1 MNRRIN
7 NPMNDN
13 RQYRVE
19 LNGEDEM
26 VSFGHRLGVACEGDA
41 TVFLRG
47 NLGMGKTTLCRG
59 VLQAHGHSGA
69 VKSPTYTLVEPY
81 ELSTGLVYHFDLY
94 RLADPEELEYLGI
107 RDYFSEPAIRL
118 IEWPDQGAGELPE
131 PDLTLQIERKDLG
144 RSVSCE
150 AKSAIGD
157 LILKR
162 LEVDTVGSDSSILNA
177 G

>member
-1 MNRRIN
+1 
-7 NPMNDN
+7 MNDSSEY
-13 RQYRVE
+13 QIE
-19 LNGEDEM
+19 LNSESEM
-26 VSFGHRLGVACEGDA
+26 VSFGQRLGVACEGDA
-41 TVFLRG
+41 TLFLRG

-81 ELSTGLVYHFDLY
+81 ELPTTLIYHFDLY

-131 PDLTLQIERKDLG
+131 PDLALQIERNDEG
-144 RSVSCE
+144 RIVVCE
-150 AKSAIGD
+150 AKSLTG
-157 LILKR
+157 R
-162 LEVDTVGSDSSILNA
+162 QILNRLRGNSVEDISGA
-177 G
+177 QYSG